1 MENTLSVSEI
11 SELVCTR
18 ISHDLIGNI
27 GAVSN
32 AVELLEE
39 GDMDFMD
46 DILKVSSGVL
56 TARLKFFRMA
66 FGVDNAN
73 LEKLDL
79 VEKTTADYLKTLG
92 NVNYPISLTMRLSN
106 WQLSKM
112 AMLAVMILA
121 DTFIKGGNIE
131 VREETGRLLILAA
144 GESRSAEKIGAVAAV
159 VNGKLIERTAQ
170 YAPVFYLQELLSKFK
185 LKLNIIEDKGFGLSI
200 E

>member
-1 MENTLSVSEI
+1 MP
-11 SELVCTR
+11 
-18 ISHDLIGNI
+18 LIQQRVGRVREKVVKI
-27 GAVSN
+27 HQEQGA
-32 AVELLEE
+32 L
-39 GDMDFMD
+39 
-46 DILKVSSGVL
+46 
-56 TARLKFFRMA
+56 
-66 FGVDNAN
+66 
-73 LEKLDL
+73 
-79 VEKTTADYLKTLG
+79 
-92 NVNYPISLTMRLSN
+92 
-106 WQLSKM
+106 Q

-144 GESRSAEKIGAVAAV
+144 RENRSAEKIGAVAAA